1 MNYSMVNIS
10 DSKKKAK
17 HKCSIGDHV
26 RKVINKGAFSKSH
39 KFKNFNEKLYEII
52 DTDHTRPPMNRLK
65 DLRTGN
71 VLDGAVYQEQIQRVR
86 DDT

>member
-1 MNYSMVNIS
+1 MY
-10 DSKKKAK
+10 
-17 HKCSIGDHV
+17 H
-26 RKVINKGAFSKSH
+26 
-39 KFKNFNEKLYEII
+39 LQ
-52 DTDHTRPPMNRLK
+52 